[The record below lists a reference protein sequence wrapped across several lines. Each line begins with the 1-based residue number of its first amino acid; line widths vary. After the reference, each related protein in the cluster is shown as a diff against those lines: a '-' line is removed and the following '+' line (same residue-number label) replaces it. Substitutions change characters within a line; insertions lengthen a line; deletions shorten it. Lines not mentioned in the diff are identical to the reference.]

1 MGWGPVC
8 LGAVSTLGGGGNP
21 GGSGS
26 PGAILGSTACSLSR
40 PFFLYVAFHDPHR
53 CGHSQPQYGAFCE
66 KFGNGESGMGWIPD
80 WKPQL
85 YRPEDVQVGAMRL
98 HTDHQPWRANATPPM
113 APHTTSPFSM

>member
-1 MGWGPVC
+1 MGGQWGTQVIPSS
-8 LGAVSTLGGGGNP
+8 AA
-21 GGSGS
+21 S
-26 PGAILGSTACSLSR
+26 PLSR

-85 YRPEDVQVGAMRL
+85 YHPEDVQVGVMGL
-98 HTDHQPWRANATPPM
+98 HNSHQPWCADATPPM